1 MSEHAH
7 AVPFDLRSLEM
18 FLVVCDAGS
27 MAAAA
32 RSLGI
37 SQPAISLA
45 IAELERK
52 TGAVLFD
59 RDVRPLGLTPEGI
72 LLRQRGSQLLAEAR
86 LIGPQL
92 RDLRRGK
99 ASMIRIGLVD
109 SLSRALTAPL
119 AEYLTSKASEVSILS
134 GLTSAHASE
143 LLTRRLDLFLGVD
156 DLGDLP
162 GLERWELATEPY
174 ILVVPA
180 TLKPPRTL
188 KDLATL
194 VRQQP
199 FIRFSARSRTGID
212 IERHLRRLG
221 LDPPRTLEFDTPHG
235 VSAMIAA
242 DRGFAITTPL
252 CLHEKGFDKE
262 AITAARLP
270 GAQINRTITLVAR
283 SREFGRIP
291 KGLADIASVLL
302 TGAIKSVQDDFNY

>member
-1 MSEHAH
+1 MTDPAH
-7 AVPFDLRSLEM
+7 ALPFDLRSLEI

-37 SQPAISLA
+37 TQPAISLA

-99 ASMIRIGLVD
+99 ASVIRIGMVD
-109 SLSRALTAPL
+109 SVNRALTAPL
-119 AEYLTSKASEVSILS
+119 ADYLTSKATEVSILS
-134 GLTSAHASE
+134 GLTSTHASE

-162 GLERWELATEPY
+162 GFERWELATEPY

-180 TLKPPRTL
+180 QLSHPRTL
-188 KDLATL
+188 KDMRTL
-194 VRQQP
+194 VRQTP

-221 LDPPRTLEFDTPHG
+221 LDPPRSLEFDTPYG
-235 VSAMIAA
+235 VTAMVAA
-242 DRGFAITTPL
+242 GRGFAITTPL
-252 CLHEKGFDKE
+252 CLHEEGSGRDR
-262 AITAARLP
+262 IAATKLP

-283 SREFGRIP
+283 NREFGRIP
-291 KGLADIASVLL
+291 KDLAHIAKERLSR
-302 TGAIKSVQDDFNY
+302 AISEVHRTFGF